1 LDTSEIKR
9 ERTLPTGRPAVPT
22 EKLKT
27 FAYDRLP
34 AGPLRDL
41 ILSEPNELPASE
53 LAIKIS
59 VYLKL
64 LGRIDQ

>member
-1 LDTSEIKR
+1 MDTSEIKR
-9 ERTLPTGRPAVPT
+9 ERTLPT

-64 LGRIDQ
+64 LSTKGGSGI

>member
-1 LDTSEIKR
+1 MVKTLEIKR
-9 ERTLPTGRPAVPT
+9 ERTLPT

-41 ILSEPNELPASE
+41 ILTEPDELPLSE
-53 LAIKIS
+53 FLVKSS

-64 LGRIDQ
+64 LGRLNHGSGDR